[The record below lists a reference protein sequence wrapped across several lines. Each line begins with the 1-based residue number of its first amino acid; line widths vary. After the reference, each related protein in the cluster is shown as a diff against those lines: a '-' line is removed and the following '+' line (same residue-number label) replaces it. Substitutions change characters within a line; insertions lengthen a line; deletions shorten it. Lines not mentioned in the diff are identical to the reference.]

1 MIKKEATLPMPD
13 ESEPGQLTA
22 EMRGRAR
29 HYEILGETYAKFEFF
44 ENGWN
49 PYSRFLDVDKV
60 DMILRRRSET
70 GQRIYREIQ
79 VKFGKLYP
87 VGSAWERELFDF
99 TSWRF
104 FKEEEFARQ
113 LDQKDFF
120 VAYVLSRDRD
130 PDKPAYQGDIFIF
143 PIREFARVIRCGIP
157 SKGQRKV
164 YISRLKGEQERWVL
178 RKVGRFSEIT
188 DETCLDVTAYRRN
201 FAALLREVPEP
212 IL

>member
-1 MIKKEATLPMPD
+1 
-13 ESEPGQLTA
+13 
-22 EMRGRAR
+22 MRSRAG

-44 ENGWN
+44 EKGWN

-60 DMILRRRSET
+60 DLILRRRIE
-70 GQRIYREIQ
+70 GQIVYREIQ

-87 VGSAWERELFDF
+87 VGPAWEREHFDF

-104 FKEEEFARQ
+104 FKEEEFAGH

-120 VAYVLSRDRD
+120 IAYVLSRDPD

-143 PIREFARVIRCGIP
+143 PVRKFVEIIRQGIP

-164 YISRLKGEQERWVL
+164 YLSRLKGEEERWVL
-178 RKVGRFSEIT
+178 REGKSL
-188 DETCLDVTAYRRN
+188 CQNYRRGLSRRDGIPTK
-201 FAALLREVPEP
+201 FRGFIALNSHVHLTPGESSVGIFVRQSSSP
-212 IL
+212 LD